1 VLELVKCVEN
11 IASLLSSLRQWLEDG
26 DEDEKWWQLQTQV
39 AQLCLSELELLVGTE
54 GAQALKWVVP
64 TVREMVEAMSSRNRP
79 VALTAGRQ
87 ALDQLLN
94 LE

>member
-1 VLELVKCVEN
+1 MLKCVEN

-26 DEDEKWWQLQTQV
+26 DEDENWWKLQTQV

-54 GAQALKWVVP
+54 AEQAQALRSVVP
-64 TVREMVEAMSSRNRP
+64 RVREMVEAMSSRNRP
-79 VALTAGRQ
+79 AALTSGRQ